1 MNTRWWRL
9 ALWLCGYLGM
19 ALLPMAIALSGDPPA
34 ARGRLVETGAMLGL
48 LGLGVLAAQALTSG
62 RQRWVARGLGQDDV
76 LQFHRQTGL
85 LGWGLVFAHPLT
97 MVLGDVRFLDY
108 LDPRADWLRAS
119 ALWTVLL
126 SVTWLAATSLW
137 RLSFGLS
144 YEHWR
149 LLHGALALLVV
160 TLGLGHALMVGHYTG
175 PWWKQAALA
184 LVVGASLV
192 AVLETRVLR
201 PRRLQ
206 RRPWT
211 VRSLTTE
218 RDGSHTL
225 TLQPRGHDGLRF
237 RPGQYAWITL
247 GATPWRLQQHPFSI
261 SSSADEAAL
270 AFTIKPLGDF
280 TGRLAATAAPG
291 DTAFVEGP
299 YGEFAYRPE
308 VSEHGAVLLA
318 GGVGI
323 TPMISMLRTARDRG
337 ATAPLLLLYGSPA
350 WDEVLFRDELAALA
364 GVLPLTVVHVLETGH
379 DGWTGE
385 TGHLDADLLAR
396 HLPADITRR
405 CAYVCGPEVMA
416 DAVEPVLR
424 RHGVG
429 SERLYSERFGL
440 V

>member
-1 MNTRWWRL
+1 MNTGWWRL
-9 ALWLCGYLGM
+9 LLWLLGYLAL

-34 ARGRLVETGAMLGL
+34 VRSRIVETGAMLGL
-48 LGLGVLAAQALTSG
+48 LGLGVLSAQALTSG
-62 RQRWVARGLGQDDV
+62 RQRWFARGLGQDDV

-85 LGWGLVFAHPLT
+85 LGWGLVLAHPLT
-97 MVLGDVRFLDY
+97 MLLGDARFLDY
-108 LDPRADWLRAS
+108 LDPRADWLRAT

-126 SVTWLAATSLW
+126 AATWLVATSLW
-137 RLSFGLS
+137 RLSFGLQ

-175 PWWKQAALA
+175 PLWKKAALV
-184 LVVGASLV
+184 LVVGASIF
-192 AVLETRVLR
+192 AVLETRLLR

-211 VRSLTTE
+211 VRTLTRE

-225 TLQPRGHDGLRF
+225 VLQPGFAGGLRF

-261 SSSADEAAL
+261 SSGADDDGL

-280 TGRLAATAAPG
+280 TGRIAQTVKPG
-291 DTAFVEGP
+291 DRAFVEGP
-299 YGEFAYRPE
+299 YGEFAWRPE
-308 VSEHGAVLLA
+308 AAREGAVFVA

-323 TPMISMLRTARDRG
+323 TPIISMLRTARTRG
-337 ATAPLLLLYGSPA
+337 TRAPLLLVYGSP
-350 WDEVLFRDELAALA
+350 DRDTVLFREELDALA
-364 GVLPLTVVHVLETGH
+364 QALPLTVVHVLETGH
-379 DGWTGE
+379 DGWDGE
-385 TGHLDADLLAR
+385 TGRIDAALLGR
-396 HLPADITRR
+396 HLPARIDRM
-405 CAYVCGPEVMA
+405 CAYLCGPDAMA

-424 RHGVG
+424 AHGVA
-429 SERLYSERFGL
+429 SDRLYSERFGL